1 MIGHLNLRE
10 IIAVSASFI
19 AFNCFSASLDAA
31 TPVYSERP
39 VRLVV
44 GFPPGGGTDTVARI
58 VSPRFHDALGSP
70 WVVDNRGGAG
80 GNIATEIVAKATPD
94 GHTVLFAIDTSLTVS
109 PLLYKLPIDV
119 ERDLQPVILLTTQP
133 YVLVVHPSVKASTLK
148 EFVDLV
154 RAAPGKINY
163 GSAGISTSQHL
174 AMELFKMRAGL
185 DLVHVP
191 YKGGG
196 PAAIGLLGNE
206 VQTSFGGLMSVFPFV
221 KTGRLRALAV
231 TGLRRATTIAPE
243 LPTVAESGY
252 PGFELTSWYGLLVPA
267 QTPGHVVTTLYETG
281 RKVLQLPDVR
291 KAIEQRGLE
300 VTIKNPKQFGK
311 HIKAGTEQM
320 AKVIKAANIRVE

>member
-1 MIGHLNLRE
+1 MIRHLNLRK
-10 IIAVSASFI
+10 IIAVSVGVI
-19 AFNCFSASLDAA
+19 AFNYFSASLDAA

-80 GNIATEIVAKATPD
+80 GSIATEIVAKATPD
-94 GHTVLFAIDTSLTVS
+94 GHTVLFAIDTSLTVV

-119 ERDLQPVILLTTQP
+119 ERDLQPVILLTTQQ
-133 YVLVVHPSVKASTLK
+133 YALVVHPSVKASTLK

-154 RAAPGKINY
+154 RARPGKINY

-174 AMELFKMRAGL
+174 AMEMFKMRAGL

-196 PAAIGLLGNE
+196 PAAVGLLGNE
-206 VQTSFGGLMSVFPFV
+206 VQTSFGGLMSAFPFV
-221 KTGRLRALAV
+221 RTGRLRALAV
-231 TGLRRATTIAPE
+231 TGLKRAAIAPE
-243 LPTVAESGY
+243 LPTVAESGF

-291 KAIEQRGLE
+291 KAIEKRGLE
-300 VTIKNPKQFGK
+300 ITIKDPQQFAK
-311 HIKAGTEQM
+311 HIKAGTKLM
-320 AKVIKAANIRVE
+320 AKVIKAANIPVE